1 MTPSTPAAR
10 FIYGLG
16 WALLGLTWAAPSG
29 TATALAQTSA
39 PAAPAPTTAPA
50 AGLPV
55 TAQAAPVALP
65 ADVTTDHWAYRAVRS
80 LFEDY
85 GCLVGYPDGTFR
97 GEQALTRDEFA
108 AGTYACLEAVLTL
121 AELQRAANQ
130 AEIDRLIESMRT
142 FQRELDQLEEQVEP

>member
-10 FIYGLG
+10 FTYGLC
-16 WALLGLTWAAPSG
+16 WALLGLTWATLGGA
-29 TATALAQTSA
+29 ATALAQTSA
-39 PAAPAPTTAPA
+39 AAPAPTTAPA

-65 ADVTTDHWAYRAVRS
+65 TDVTADHWAYRAVRS

-130 AEIDRLIESMRT
+130 AEIDQLIESMRT